1 MGVKLKTVDLEELVE
16 IIGSDNSEIPVIYL
30 IINDVDVT
38 ELNLYRMKITNNQL
52 KLILNL
58 ISNFGKNL

>member
-16 IIGSDNSEIPVIYL
+16 IIGSDNSEIPAIYL

-38 ELNLYRMKITNNQL
+38 ELSLYRMKITNNQL

-58 ISNFGKNL
+58 IGNFGKNL